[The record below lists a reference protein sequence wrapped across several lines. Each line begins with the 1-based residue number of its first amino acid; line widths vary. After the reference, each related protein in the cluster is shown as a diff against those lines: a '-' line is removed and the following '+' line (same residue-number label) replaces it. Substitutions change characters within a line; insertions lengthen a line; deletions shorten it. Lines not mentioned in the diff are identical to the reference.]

1 VKRSAAATGAGA
13 LSHPEVARLVAAALR
28 EDLGRGDVTT
38 AATVPPGARGR
49 GAIVARGA
57 CVLAGLPLLDLVF
70 AELGDV
76 QVDLRALDGTAV
88 RAGAVL
94 ARLDGDLT
102 AILSGERVALNLLQR
117 LSGVATL
124 TQRFV
129 AAVAGTKAQILD
141 TRKTTP
147 GLRLL
152 EKYAVRMGGG
162 RNHRF
167 GLDDGILIKD
177 NHVAVC
183 GSVREAVS
191 RALTRAPHGL
201 RVEVECDR
209 IAQVREA
216 LAAGAHAV
224 LLDNMEPA
232 EVARAVQLVA
242 GRVLVEVSGGV
253 DLDTVRSFAEAGA
266 DLISVGKL
274 THSAPAVDIALDFA
288 PPRAASPRASQPSQD
303 ARRDRSRPARAS
315 ATRQRSRTSVSL
327 AAARRRN
334 HRPA

>member
-1 VKRSAAATGAGA
+1 VRRARASTGDA
-13 LSHPEVARLVAAALR
+13 LSHPEIAQLIASALR

-38 AATVPPGARGR
+38 AATVPAGARGR
-49 GAIVARGA
+49 GEIVARGA
-57 CVLAGLPLLDLVF
+57 CVVAGLPLVDRVF
-70 AELGDV
+70 AELGCV
-76 QVDLRALDGTAV
+76 QVDRRVEDGTAV
-88 RAGAVL
+88 RPGAVL

-102 AILSGERVALNLLQR
+102 AILSGERLALNLLQR

-129 AAVAGTKAQILD
+129 AAIAGTKAQILD

-183 GSVREAVS
+183 GSVTEAVK
-191 RALTRAPHGL
+191 RALERAPHGL

-209 IAQVREA
+209 IDQVREA

-224 LLDNMEPA
+224 LLDNMGPA
-232 EVARAVQLVA
+232 EVARAVGLVG
-242 GRVLVEVSGGV
+242 GRALVEVSGGV
-253 DLDTVRSFAEAGA
+253 DLDTVRGFAEAGA

-288 PPRAASPRASQPSQD
+288 PPRAAKPSRETPSPRARPTRGAKTPRGSRAD
-303 ARRDRSRPARAS
+303 A
-315 ATRQRSRTSVSL
+315 SL
-327 AAARRRN
+327 VPARRRGR
-334 HRPA
+334 RPA